1 MLKGLKSFI
10 ALLLIATSSTIQA
23 VHVNHDRTGQVALLP
38 YYTVN
43 NNFITNFTVTNTTS
57 YFKAVRVRLLDSR
70 IGADL
75 LNINLYLSPYDVWN
89 ATLRMNPDTGLPN
102 LITEDESCTYPAK
115 AGLPTER

>member
-57 YFKAVRVRLLDSR
+57 YFKA
-70 IGADL
+70 
-75 LNINLYLSPYDVWN
+75 
-89 ATLRMNPDTGLPN
+89 
-102 LITEDESCTYPAK
+102 
-115 AGLPTER
+115 